1 MTTAMDMTPNEI
13 RLLREAFDDQDA
25 RLVAGEVFVPE
36 SLRNVADHLVEVGLL
51 TGPDVRLDLPLVYR
65 ITAAGRRALW
75 ALDDA

>member
-25 RLVAGEVFVPE
+25 CLVAGEVFVPE
-36 SLRNVADHLVEVGLL
+36 PLRSVADHLVEVGLL
-51 TGPDVRLDLPLVYR
+51 TGPDVRSGLPLVYR